1 MTQAVSQPFQVVADL
16 AICDDLTCTNRATST
31 GAAPKQTTFTT
42 LTADADMNNQ
52 VVLTTQFL
60 PLKET
65 GQCLGGDQTFGQTTE
80 VRVGGSGVS
89 ASSPDFKVAL
99 IFPKATLQALGLS
112 ARNADSFN
120 VCLGAIRLEAG
131 GGYKAKTTAE
141 GSTQVTTAADGTG
154 VHWGWLANCSAVP
167 AGNPC
172 ITLRTKN
179 AGALKAE
186 LGMTNAQ
193 FNALGFQSSDLAI
206 VVSKPWPWDGKFTA
220 R

>member
-1 MTQAVSQPFQVVADL
+1 M
-16 AICDDLTCTNRATST
+16 RRR
-31 GAAPKQTTFTT
+31 
-42 LTADADMNNQ
+42 
-52 VVLTTQFL
+52 
-60 PLKET
+60 
-65 GQCLGGDQTFGQTTE
+65 DQTFGQTTE

-120 VCLGAIRLEAG
+120 VCLGATRLVTG
-131 GGYKAKTTAE
+131 DPYQAKPTAE
-141 GSTQVTTAADGTG
+141 GSGLVAASLSGG
-154 VHWGWLANCSAVP
+154 AYWGWLANCSAVP

-179 AGALKAE
+179 AGSLKAE

-193 FNALGFQSSDLAI
+193 FMPSASSPATWRSSSASRGRGTESSPLGDLPVQTRPLIDTRALRRLRRH
-206 VVSKPWPWDGKFTA
+206 V
-220 R
+220 